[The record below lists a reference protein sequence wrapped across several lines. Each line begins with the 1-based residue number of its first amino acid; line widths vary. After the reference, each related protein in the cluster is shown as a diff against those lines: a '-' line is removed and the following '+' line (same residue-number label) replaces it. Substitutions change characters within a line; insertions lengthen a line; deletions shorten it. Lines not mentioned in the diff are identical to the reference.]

1 MKSAEN
7 AKRFAR
13 SLLEIGIEETLAER
27 FLADLGNFNE
37 VLEGNHEFS
46 AFLLNPMYSLEER
59 RSLLEKVGAEIEST
73 TAVIKFMWVL
83 VSTRSVKLLGDIV
96 AAYTKLLDEKAGR
109 IRAVVESPF
118 DMDADTLGEIEGK
131 LSGATGKEVVVSAEK
146 REELI
151 GGLVIRLDNL
161 LIDGSLKTQLEQMK
175 DKILGGVG

>member
-1 MKSAEN
+1 MKSAEH

-27 FLADLGNFNE
+27 FLSDLENFTE
-37 VLEGNHEFS
+37 VLESNQDFS
-46 AFLLNPMYSLEER
+46 VFLLNPMYSLEER
-59 RSLLEKVGAEIEST
+59 RSLLEKVGAEIGST
-73 TAVIKFMWVL
+73 TAVVKFMWVV

-109 IRAVVESPF
+109 LRAVVESPF
-118 DMDADTLGEIEGK
+118 DLDASTLSEIEGK
-131 LSGATGKEVVVSAEK
+131 LSEATGKEVVVTAEK

-151 GGLVIRLDNL
+151 GGLVVRLDNL
-161 LIDGSLKTQLEQMK
+161 MIDGSLMTQLEQMK